1 MIEQGEFSKEVLH
14 YGQGIQAAI
23 IRGRDID
30 VYYRPGDFNSRALD
44 TRECIH
50 GHRLVAEVEGLR
62 LAKVE
67 QAPPIFLMAALLLIG
82 AGPGVITTLR
92 PEAGSGRR

>member
-44 TRECIH
+44 TR
-50 GHRLVAEVEGLR
+50 
-62 LAKVE
+62 
-67 QAPPIFLMAALLLIG
+67 
-82 AGPGVITTLR
+82 
-92 PEAGSGRR
+92 